1 MKLLSAL
8 LCLFVFLFPLTAC
21 AEEAGTVSEDYEPL
35 WTLAE
40 PYGFKM
46 GGAFSYED
54 MNNKVFMS
62 FLSRHFNSLTCC
74 NETKAYSL
82 LDQRKSQSS
91 EDGMPRMSYSRAD
104 GMIGWAQKQGIRIR
118 GHVLVWDAYMT
129 QWFFHEDYNISK
141 PIADRETMRARL
153 ASYIEQVMTHFEEKF
168 PGVIYCWDVVNEAIG
183 DSSTEYRIS
192 DPRHLR
198 TKRSG
203 ASNPFLEY
211 VGDDY
216 VEYAFLCAK
225 NTVEKLGADIR
236 LFYNDYNLFFPDKRN
251 AACALAKSVQSYAT
265 DENGAPRSLIDGI
278 GMQGYMG
285 GYGVQSGCL
294 DPSIITNVKRAIET
308 YASLGLEVQLTE
320 MAIRNFDK
328 TKAAEHDA
336 FCSRLFSEVFMQ
348 ANTEEKAPLTAV
360 CFWGLVDA
368 FPGMKGNYVHDL
380 NSPYG
385 CLLTT
390 NYKIKTCFD
399 AIWHTLKRDQKD
411 GA

>member
-1 MKLLSAL
+1 MKLSLAL
-8 LCLFVFLFPLTAC
+8 ITALIVLLLPFSGL
-21 AEEAGTVSEDYEPL
+21 AEEAGTVSADYEPL

-40 PYGFKM
+40 PYGFKL

-54 MNNKVFMS
+54 MNNRVFLD
-62 FLSRHFNSLTCC
+62 FLGRHFNSLTCC

-82 LDQRKSQSS
+82 LDQRKSQAA
-91 EDGMPRMSYSRAD
+91 EDGMPRMSYSKAD
-104 GMIGWAQKQGIRIR
+104 LMISWAQKQNIRIR

-129 QWFFHEDYNISK
+129 QWFFHEGYDMGK
-141 PIADRETMRARL
+141 PVADRETMRARL
-153 ASYIEQVMTHFEEKF
+153 ASYIDQVITHFEEKY

-183 DSSTEYRIS
+183 DSGTEFRLS

-198 TKRSG
+198 TMRSG
-203 ASNPFLEY
+203 SSNCFLDY

-216 VEYAFLCAK
+216 VEYAFLCAR
-225 NTVEKLGADIR
+225 NTVDRLGADIK
-236 LFYNDYNLFFPDKRN
+236 LFYNDYNLFFPQKRQ
-251 AACALAKSVQSYAT
+251 AACALAKSIQAYAV
-265 DENGAPRSLIDGI
+265 DENGEPRSLIDGM

-294 DPSIITNVKRAIET
+294 DPSIITNVKKSIET

-320 MAIRNFDK
+320 MAVRNFDK
-328 TKAAEHDA
+328 SKVAEHDA
-336 FCSRLFSEVFMQ
+336 FYSRLFSDVFMQ
-348 ANTEEKAPLTAV
+348 ANSEENAPLTAV
-360 CFWGLVDA
+360 CIWGLVDA
-368 FPGMKGNYVHDL
+368 YPGMKGSYVYNL

-399 AIWHTLKRDQKD
+399 AVYHTLK
-411 GA
+411 GE